1 MNNRHPQLPDR
12 VAARSHEFAALHGGL
27 DVRVAGL
34 IGDCPELA
42 RLVLERYQEAIRGDI
57 RMNCDTRAY
66 RIALPGFLDKVGRP
80 QAPHHH
86 PDDPAGPSDGNAGH
100 GDAGPAHIALETG
113 PGR

>member
-1 MNNRHPQLPDR
+1 MSRPRTL
-12 VAARSHEFAALHGGL
+12 EFAALHSGL

-42 RLVLERYQEAIRGDI
+42 GLVLERYQEAIRGDI
-57 RMNCDTRAY
+57 RMNCDTCAY

-86 PDDPAGPSDGNAGH
+86 PDDPAGPSHGKADHGH
-100 GDAGPAHIALETG
+100 AGPAHMTLATG
-113 PGR
+113 SGR